1 MPPPAPSSPFRLRV
15 PRGRNA
21 DWPPPPRKQGS
32 RRPHT
37 DAKVARVRRL
47 IERTT
52 LTYGEIAAR
61 TGVGR
66 ASICRWTRD
75 GKWQRPLFAP
85 RATDTVPRERAGAQ
99 LKMRTLAQ
107 RLAAQAERYIRE
119 LEETPGVDLDKL
131 AEALALY
138 QMAKLAARP
147 RKRRPKP
154 PRSSWD
160 PDFARPDQ
168 RDFPD
173 PPGGPVAPRL
183 LTELAEG
190 GVDLYAAPREAMWDY
205 IGSRKYADLS
215 LRPRNKTKRQRY
227 EAWMMEKVPKGK

>member
-1 MPPPAPSSPFRLRV
+1 MPPPSSSPFRLRV

-21 DWPPPPRKQGS
+21 DWPAPPRPKGS

-85 RATDTVPRERAGAQ
+85 RATDTVRKERAGAQ
-99 LKMRTLAQ
+99 LRMRTLAA
-107 RLAAQAERYIRE
+107 RLAALAERYIRE

-131 AEALALY
+131 GEALALY

-160 PDFARPDQ
+160 PNFQRPDQ
-168 RDFPD
+168 RDFRD
-173 PPGGPVAPRL
+173 RPPGTPIATRL
-183 LTELAEG
+183 LSELAQG
-190 GVDLYAAPREAMWDY
+190 GVDLYVAPHEAMKDY
-205 IGSRKYADLS
+205 IESRRYTDLT
-215 LRPRNKTKRQRY
+215 LRPRNKTRRQRY
-227 EAWMMEKVPKGK
+227 TAWMLEPIKK

>member
-1 MPPPAPSSPFRLRV
+1 MPSPSPFRHRV

-21 DWPPPPRKQGS
+21 DWPPPPRLKGS

-52 LTYGEIAAR
+52 LTYGEISAR

-75 GKWQRPLFAP
+75 GKWQRPPFAP
-85 RATDTVPRERAGAQ
+85 RATDTVRKERAGAQ
-99 LKMRTLAQ
+99 LRMRTLAQ

-147 RKRRPKP
+147 RKRRV
-154 PRSSWD
+154 PRLQRRDWD
-160 PDFARPDQ
+160 PNIDRPDQ
-168 RDFPD
+168 RDYPD
-173 PPGGPVAPRL
+173 PSRGPIAARL
-183 LTELAEG
+183 LTELQAG
-190 GVDLYAAPREAMWDY
+190 GVDLYAAPHDAMWDY
-205 IGSRKYADLS
+205 IGSRKYADLT

-227 EAWMMEKVPKGK
+227 TAWMLEKVPEGK